1 VARKNSN
8 KLIVK
13 IVAGIVL
20 LIVALIGLEY
30 GSLLSE
36 MKDAAQDYSR
46 GNAAGA
52 LKKYEDVEQRLRSYG
67 AIRLI
72 PDEDRRSL
80 FLDEARM
87 LYALGRYDD
96 ALERLSQEYQIA
108 GTNGDS
114 RYLLLRGEIT
124 FRKAIKASHDS
135 GDDDPHALSEAI
147 GPAEDDLRESLRQ
160 DPNNWDAKYNLEY
173 VNYIRASLGRD
184 PEDAFKVL
192 PQVPTETTPQQTLTP
207 KQKM

>member
-1 VARKNSN
+1 MARKNSN
-8 KLIVK
+8 KQIAK
-13 IVAGIVL
+13 IVAGSVL

-46 GNAAGA
+46 GNAGGA
-52 LKKYEDVEQRLRSYG
+52 LKKYEDVEQRLRGYD

-72 PDEDRRSL
+72 PDEDRRTL

-87 LYALGRYDD
+87 LYTMGRNDD
-96 ALERLSQEYQIA
+96 ALERLNQEYQIA
-108 GTNGDS
+108 GTNTDS
-114 RYLLLRGEIT
+114 RYFLLRGEIT

-173 VNYIRASLGRD
+173 VNYIRMTLEKDRKEAM
-184 PEDAFKVL
+184 KVL
-192 PQVPTETTPQQTLTP
+192 PQVPTEGTPQQTLTP